1 MATVSPGGRAL
12 AHRRGFL
19 VALAALFFF
28 SGISGLIYQSL
39 WLRLLS
45 LVFGVT
51 IHAASTVLAS
61 FMGGLAL
68 GTVLAG
74 RLTRRVRHPLAWFGA
89 VEISIGIAALATP
102 WALGAITQVWPLIY
116 DRLGD
121 HAWAITLARVVCAAA
136 VLIVPTTLMG
146 ATLPLVVRSS
156 LAEGALVARAV
167 GVLYATNTA
176 GAITGALLA
185 GRVLIGEL
193 GIGASFRVAATLNVI
208 VGLSALALSRR
219 AGMSGPPVADAGAIE
234 SRDDDFR
241 RHLVPIVFAV
251 SGFAAL
257 GLEVVWFRVLVLV
270 VPATTYAFTTML
282 ATVLLGIALGS
293 ALAGPL
299 LARRW
304 HYVRAFGMAQIATG
318 LITLTSLAFYLHG
331 YHAGRL
337 SGTDQAASLF
347 VILPPALAMGLAFP
361 LGVRAW
367 IGEHHDQSNDSAARV
382 ATLYALNVGGA
393 IVGSLAAGFG
403 LLPAFGSR
411 ISAIVLAAAFASA
424 GLALVWSAADRLRQ
438 RLVAVAT
445 VLVLFV
451 AAVRV
456 LPNPLSAVQG
466 QRVPPGERPMFLEEG
481 KQTTVGVYRRPGG
494 GSVLYLDGLHQANDS
509 YAMVTLHRQIGLLP
523 VAIHRAPV
531 RALVIGLG
539 GGVTAGAVS
548 LTDGLTMD
556 IVELSDSV
564 VRGAALFR
572 HVNEDVVNRPNVRL
586 RIDDGRNYLTTTH
599 QRYDIITADIIQP
612 IHAGAGN
619 LYSVEY
625 FRLARRALAPH
636 GVMMQWVGIRPAS
649 EYKLIVRT
657 FLTAFP
663 HATAW
668 ANGALLVGTTEPL
681 QLDARAF
688 EEKLSRPSTRSAL
701 ALIDITSFDRLLA
714 EYTAGPEQ
722 IRALIGPGLILTD
735 DRPLV
740 EYHQSLPPN
749 EPSIDTGPLR
759 DDVRRWVVR

>member
-1 MATVSPGGRAL
+1 MSDRQPAAGRRRAVLVIL
-12 AHRRGFL
+12 A
-19 VALAALFFF
+19 VLFFF

-51 IHAASTVLAS
+51 IYAASTVLAS

-68 GTVLAG
+68 GTLVAG
-74 RLTRRVRHPLAWFGA
+74 RLTRRVRHPLTWFGG
-89 VEISIGIAALATP
+89 VEISIGMAALATP
-102 WALGAITQVWPLIY
+102 WALEAIAQVWPLVY
-116 DRLGD
+116 DRLAD
-121 HAWAITLARVVCAAA
+121 HAWAVTVARVACAAA

-146 ATLPLVVRSS
+146 MTLPLVVRAS
-156 LAEGALVARAV
+156 LGQGANVARAV
-167 GVLYATNTA
+167 GVLYATNTG

-185 GRVLIGEL
+185 GYVLIGRF
-193 GIGASFRVAATLNVI
+193 GIAASFRTAAALNVI
-208 VGLSALALSRR
+208 VGLSALLLSR
-219 AGMSGPPVADAGAIE
+219 AAVTNPPAVETSSIAP
-234 SRDDDFR
+234 DDDAAR
-241 RHLVPIVFAV
+241 RRLVPMVFAV

-304 HYVRAFGMAQIATG
+304 DHVRAFGVAQIATG
-318 LITLTSLAFYLHG
+318 VVTMASLAFYLQG
-331 YHAGRL
+331 YHAGRI
-337 SGTDQAASLF
+337 GGADFTASLF
-347 VILPPALAMGLAFP
+347 VIFPPALAMGLAFP

-367 IGEHHDQSNDSAARV
+367 TGEHHDRSHDGAARV

-393 IVGSLAAGFG
+393 IAGSLAAGFG

-411 ISAIVLAAAFASA
+411 VSVIVLSAAVAAA
-424 GLALVWSAADRLRQ
+424 GVALVWSAAATLRK
-438 RLVAVAT
+438 RAVAVAT
-445 VLVLFV
+445 VVLLFAGV
-451 AAVRV
+451 VRA
-456 LPNPLSAVQG
+456 LPNPLAAVQG
-466 QRVPPGERPMFLEEG
+466 RRVPPGERPMFLEEG
-481 KQTTVGVYRRPGG
+481 RQTTVGVYRRPGG

-509 YAMVTLHRQIGLLP
+509 YEMVTLHRKIGLLP
-523 VAIHRAPV
+523 VAIHRAPA

-564 VRGAALFR
+564 VRGAQLFR
-572 HVNEDVVNRPNVRL
+572 HVNEDVVHRPNVRL
-586 RIDDGRNYLTTTH
+586 RIDDGRNFLTTTH
-599 QRYDIITADIIQP
+599 QRYDVITADIIQP

-649 EYKLIVRT
+649 EYQLIVRT

-668 ANGALLVGTTEPL
+668 SNGELLVGTTEPL

-688 EEKLSRPSTRSAL
+688 EAKLSRPATRSAL
-701 ALIDITSFDRLLA
+701 SLIDITSFDSLLQQ
-714 EYTAGPEQ
+714 YTAGPEQ
-722 IRALIGPGLILTD
+722 IRAFVGQGVILTD

-740 EYHQSLPPN
+740 EYHRSLPGN
-749 EPSIDTGPLR
+749 ERAIDTSRLR

>member
-1 MATVSPGGRAL
+1 LTSIALERHPAMGR
-12 AHRRGFL
+12 RRGVL
-19 VALAALFFF
+19 VTLAALFFF

-51 IHAASTVLAS
+51 IYAASTVLAS

-68 GTVLAG
+68 GTMLAG
-74 RLTRRVRHPLAWFGA
+74 RLSRRVRSPLAWFGA
-89 VEISIGIAALATP
+89 VEISIGIAAAATP
-102 WALGAITQVWPLIY
+102 WALDAIARVWPLIY

-121 HAWAITLARVVCAAA
+121 HAWAITIARIVCAAA

-146 ATLPLVVRSS
+146 ATLPLVVRSA
-156 LAEGALVARAV
+156 LGKGALVARSV

-185 GRVLIGEL
+185 GYILVGEF
-193 GIGASFRVAATLNVI
+193 GIAASFRMAATLNGL

-219 AGMSGPPVADAGAIE
+219 AELRRPAAVEPE
-234 SRDDDFR
+234 SAPEPRASR
-241 RHLVPIVFAV
+241 RQLVPFVFAV

-270 VPATTYAFTTML
+270 VAATTYAFTTML

-304 HYVRAFGMAQIATG
+304 NYVRAFGVAQIATG
-318 LITLTSLAFYLHG
+318 LVSLASLAFYLQG

-337 SGTDQAASLF
+337 GSSDHEASLF

-361 LGVRAW
+361 LCVRAW
-367 IGEHHDQSNDSAARV
+367 TGEHDQTRDGASRV
-382 ATLYALNVGGA
+382 ATLYALNVSGA
-393 IVGSLAAGFG
+393 IAGSLAAGFG

-411 ISAIVLAAAFASA
+411 VSVIVLAAAFAAA
-424 GLALVWSAADRLRQ
+424 GLALLWSAASSLRQ
-438 RLVAVAT
+438 RLAT
-445 VLVLFV
+445 IAAVLVLFA

-456 LPNPLSAVQG
+456 LPSPLAAVQG
-466 QRVPPGERPMFLEEG
+466 QRVPPGERPLFLEEG
-481 KQTTVGVYRRPGG
+481 RQTTVGVYRRPGG
-494 GSVLYLDGLHQANDS
+494 TVLYLDGLHQANDS
-509 YAMVTLHRQIGLLP
+509 YPMVTLHRKIGLLP
-523 VAIHRAPV
+523 VAIHRAPQ

-668 ANGALLVGTTEPL
+668 SNGALLVGTTEPL

-688 EEKLSRPSTRSAL
+688 AEKLSRPATRSAL
-701 ALIDITSFDRLLA
+701 SLIDITSFDKLLG
-714 EYTAGPEQ
+714 EYTAGSEQ
-722 IRALIGPGLILTD
+722 IRAFIGPGLILTD

-740 EYHQSLPPN
+740 EYHRSLPSN
-749 EPSIDTGPLR
+749 EPDIDLGPLR

>member
-1 MATVSPGGRAL
+1 MATVSPGRGAL
-12 AHRRGFL
+12 VQRRGVL
-19 VALAALFFF
+19 VPLAALFFF

-51 IHAASTVLAS
+51 IYAASTVLAS

-68 GTVLAG
+68 GTMLAG
-74 RLTRRVRHPLAWFGA
+74 RLTRRVRNPLAWFGA
-89 VEISIGIAALATP
+89 VEITIGIAALSTP
-102 WALGAITQVWPLIY
+102 WALGAIGHVWPLVY

-121 HAWAITLARVVCAAA
+121 HAWAITVARVLCAAA
-136 VLIVPTTLMG
+136 VLIVPTSLMG

-156 LAEGALVARAV
+156 LTEGALVARAV

-185 GRVLIGEL
+185 GYVLVGDF
-193 GIGASFRVAATLNVI
+193 GIATSFRIAAALNGI

-219 AGMSGPPVADAGAIE
+219 AEASRRPAAEPAAIAGRD
-234 SRDDDFR
+234 SRR
-241 RHLVPIVFAV
+241 QLVPIVFAV

-257 GLEVVWFRVLVLV
+257 ALEVVWFRVLVLV
-270 VPATTYAFTTML
+270 VNATTYAFTTML

-318 LITLTSLAFYLHG
+318 LLTLASLAFYLHG

-337 SGTDQAASLF
+337 RSSDHVASLF

-367 IGEHHDQSNDSAARV
+367 TGEHHERSNDSAARV

-393 IVGSLAAGFG
+393 IAGSLAAGFG

-411 ISAIVLAAAFASA
+411 ISVIILAAAFASA
-424 GLALVWSAADRLRQ
+424 GLALLWSAASGLRQ

-466 QRVPPGERPMFLEEG
+466 QRVPPGERPLFLEEG
-481 KQTTVGVYRRPGG
+481 RQTTVGVYRRPGG
-494 GSVLYLDGLHQANDS
+494 TVLYLDGLHQANDS

-523 VAIHRAPV
+523 VAIHRAPG

-599 QRYDIITADIIQP
+599 ERYDIITADIIQP

-688 EEKLSRPSTRSAL
+688 EEKLSRPATRSAL
-701 ALIDITSFDRLLA
+701 SLIDITSFESLLGQ
-714 EYTAGPEQ
+714 YTAGPEQ
-722 IRALIGPGLILTD
+722 LRAFLGPGLILTD

-740 EYHQSLPPN
+740 EYHRSLPPN
-749 EPSIDTGPLR
+749 EPPIDTGSLR
-759 DDVRRWVVR
+759 DDAQRWVVR